1 MQKQKKHNYKLF
13 KMPKYLKIIFFSFVL
28 VFAIVF
34 VNSCKDKKNAEEEAL
49 KETKATF
56 LVDETLMPFMED
68 QVAIYESQKPVKIT
82 LVPKAETEILSQIEK
97 GNDGLL
103 VMSRTLTEGEQ
114 RAFTNKKI
122 VPKIT
127 QIAIDGIA
135 LIVNKKAT
143 DSIID
148 LQNIIDFMQGKSV
161 PTIKGLVFD
170 NPNSSTINH
179 MKSLA
184 SVKELDSKKVFA
196 LKTSNEVIK
205 YISEKDGYIGVVG
218 VNWITQPMPNVK
230 QYTDAVRVLAVKN
243 VKTAPNSSSYYKPTQ
258 VNLAEGFYP
267 LVRKIY
273 MLNYEGS
280 RGLGTSFASFVAG
293 EVGQKIVTA
302 AGLAPV
308 RLELREVKVRN
319 KINTEN

>member
-1 MQKQKKHNYKLF
+1 
-13 KMPKYLKIIFFSFVL
+13 MPKYLKIIFLSFIL

-34 VNSCKDKKNAEEEAL
+34 INSCKDKKEAEIAAL

-56 LVDETLMPFMED
+56 LIDETLFPFMED
-68 QVAIYESQKPVKIT
+68 EVSVFENQKEAKIT
-82 LVPKAETEILSQIEK
+82 LVSKPETEILSQIQTGE
-97 GNDGLL
+97 NGLL
-103 VMSRTLTEGEQ
+103 VMSRILTDAEQ

-122 VPKIT
+122 TPKIT

-135 LIVNKKAT
+135 LIVNKRVT
-143 DSIID
+143 DSVVD
-148 LQNIIDFMQGKSV
+148 LQNIIDFMQGKPVSS
-161 PTIKGLVFD
+161 IKGLVFD

-179 MKSLA
+179 MKSVA
-184 SVKELDSKKVFA
+184 SVKEVDNKNVFA
-196 LKTSNEVIK
+196 LKSNDEVIK

-218 VNWITQPMPNVK
+218 VNWITQPMPDKK
-230 QYTDAVRVLAVKN
+230 QFTDAVKILAVKN
-243 VKTAPNSSSYYKPTQ
+243 VKSASNSSNYYKPSQ

-308 RLELREVKVRN
+308 RLELREVKVR
-319 KINTEN
+319 KEINTKN

>member
-1 MQKQKKHNYKLF
+1 
-13 KMPKYLKIIFFSFVL
+13 MPKYLKIIFFSFVL
-28 VFAIVF
+28 VFAVVF
-34 VNSCKDKKNAEEEAL
+34 VNSCKDKKATDDAAL
-49 KETKATF
+49 RESKATF
-56 LVDETLMPFMED
+56 LVDETVMPFLED
-68 QVAIYESQKPVKIT
+68 QVSVYESQKPAKIT

-97 GNDGLL
+97 GETGLL
-103 VMSRTLTEGEQ
+103 VMSRVLSEGEQ

-143 DSIID
+143 DSVVD

-161 PTIKGLVFD
+161 PSIKGLVFD
-170 NPNSSTINH
+170 NPNSSTINY
-179 MKSLA
+179 MKTLSNT
-184 SVKELDSKKVFA
+184 KEVDGKNVFA

-205 YISEKDGYIGVVG
+205 YVSEKDGYIGVVG

-230 QYTDAVRVLAVKN
+230 QFTDAVRILAVKN
-243 VKTAPNSSSYYKPTQ
+243 VKTAPNSTAYYKPTQ

-293 EVGQKIVTA
+293 DVGQKIVTA

>member
-1 MQKQKKHNYKLF
+1 
-13 KMPKYLKIIFFSFVL
+13 MPKYLKIIFFSFVL
-28 VFAIVF
+28 VFAVVF
-34 VNSCKDKKNAEEEAL
+34 VNSCKDKKATEEAAL
-49 KETKATF
+49 RESKATF
-56 LVDETLMPFMED
+56 LVDETVMPFMED
-68 QVAIYESQKPVKIT
+68 QVSVYESQKPAKIT

-97 GNDGLL
+97 GETGLL
-103 VMSRTLTEGEQ
+103 VMSRVLSEGEQ
-114 RAFTNKKI
+114 RALTNKKI

-143 DSIID
+143 DSVVD

-161 PTIKGLVFD
+161 PSIKGLVFD
-170 NPNSSTINH
+170 NPNSSTINY
-179 MKSLA
+179 MKTLSDIKD
-184 SVKELDSKKVFA
+184 VDGKNVFA

-205 YISEKDGYIGVVG
+205 YVSEKDGYIGVVG

-230 QYTDAVRVLAVKN
+230 QFTDAVRILAVKN
-243 VKTAPNSSSYYKPTQ
+243 VKTAPNSTAYYKPTQ

-293 EVGQKIVTA
+293 DVGQKIVTA

>member
-1 MQKQKKHNYKLF
+1 
-13 KMPKYLKIIFFSFVL
+13 MPKYLKIIFFSFVL

-34 VNSCKDKKNAEEEAL
+34 VNSCKDKKAMEEAAL
-49 KETKATF
+49 KESKATF
-56 LVDETLMPFMED
+56 LVDETVMPFMED
-68 QVAIYESQKPVKIT
+68 QVSVYESQKPAKIT

-97 GNDGLL
+97 GEDGLL
-103 VMSRTLTEGEQ
+103 VMSRVLNEGEQ

-143 DSIID
+143 DSVVD

-161 PTIKGLVFD
+161 PSIKGLVFD
-170 NPNSSTINH
+170 NPNSSTINY
-179 MKSLA
+179 MKTLSNIKD
-184 SVKELDSKKVFA
+184 VDGKNVFA

-205 YISEKDGYIGVVG
+205 YVSEKDGYIGVVG
-218 VNWITQPMPNVK
+218 VNWITQPLPNVK
-230 QYTDAVRVLAVKN
+230 QFTDAVRILAVKN
-243 VKTAPNSSSYYKPTQ
+243 VKTATNSTDYYKPTQ
-258 VNLAEGFYP
+258 VNLAEGSYP

-293 EVGQKIVTA
+293 DVGQKIVTA

>member
-1 MQKQKKHNYKLF
+1 
-13 KMPKYLKIIFFSFVL
+13 MPKYLKIIFLFFV
-28 VFAIVF
+28 VIFAIIF
-34 VNSCKDKKNAEEEAL
+34 VNSCKDKKEAETAAL

-56 LVDETLMPFMED
+56 LVDETLFPFMED
-68 QVAIYESQKPVKIT
+68 QVSIYESQKEAKIT
-82 LVPKAETEILSQIEK
+82 LLPKAETEILSEIQK
-97 GNDGLL
+97 GENGLL
-103 VMSRTLTEGEQ
+103 VLSRVLTEGEQ

-135 LIVNKKAT
+135 LIVNKRAT
-143 DSIID
+143 DSVVD
-148 LQNIIDFMQGKSV
+148 LQSIIDFIQGKSV
-161 PTIKGLVFD
+161 PSIKGLVFD
-170 NPNSSTINH
+170 NPNSSTINY

-184 SVKELDSKKVFA
+184 SVRDVDNKNVFA

-205 YISEKDGYIGVVG
+205 YVSEKDGYIGVVG
-218 VNWITQPMPNVK
+218 VNWITQPMPNMR
-230 QYTDAVRVLAVKN
+230 QFTDAVSILAVKN
-243 VKTAPNSSSYYKPTQ
+243 VKSAANSSSYYKPSQ

-293 EVGQKIVTA
+293 DVGQKIVTA

>member
-1 MQKQKKHNYKLF
+1 
-13 KMPKYLKIIFFSFVL
+13 MPKYLKIIFFSFVL

-161 PTIKGLVFD
+161 PSIKGLVFD

-184 SVKELDSKKVFA
+184 SVTELDSKKVFA

>member
-1 MQKQKKHNYKLF
+1 
-13 KMPKYLKIIFFSFVL
+13 MPKYLKIIFLSFIL

-34 VNSCKDKKNAEEEAL
+34 INSCKDKKEAETAAL

-56 LVDETLMPFMED
+56 LIDETLFPFMED
-68 QVAIYESQKPVKIT
+68 EVSVFENQKEAKIT
-82 LVPKAETEILSQIEK
+82 LVSKPETEILSQIQTGE
-97 GNDGLL
+97 NGLL
-103 VMSRTLTEGEQ
+103 VMSRILTDGEQ

-122 VPKIT
+122 TPKIT

-135 LIVNKKAT
+135 LIVNKRAT
-143 DSIID
+143 DSVVD
-148 LQNIIDFMQGKSV
+148 LQNIIDFMQGKPV
-161 PTIKGLVFD
+161 PSIKGLVFD
-170 NPNSSTINH
+170 NPNSSTITY

-184 SVKELDSKKVFA
+184 SVKDVDNKNVFA
-196 LKTSNEVIK
+196 LKSNGEVIK

-218 VNWITQPMPNVK
+218 VNWITQPMPDKK
-230 QYTDAVRVLAVKN
+230 QFIDAVKILAVKN
-243 VKTAPNSSSYYKPTQ
+243 VKSAPNSSNYYKPSQ

-308 RLELREVKVRN
+308 RLELREVKVR
-319 KINTEN
+319 KEINTKN